1 MTPTIPRLKALL
13 REPMVQ
19 FLTAGAGLFLLFQW
33 GGAPDGEPGR
43 ITVSASQVEHL
54 TVGFTRMRQ
63 RPPTESELEGL
74 VDDHVRE
81 EIAAREARRLGL
93 DRDDTLIRRRL
104 RQKLEF
110 LVEDDGQSASP
121 SDGELQA
128 WLDAHPDAFR
138 RDPDVAFRHV
148 LVSRAQGGGEAD
160 AEAQALLARLTA
172 LGPGAD
178 VSKLGDSLRLLP
190 DEVELTPRR
199 DVARLFG
206 ETFADRVLGLPSG
219 RWAGPVES
227 GYGAHLVLVTH
238 RTPGRLPALA
248 EVREQVARDVLGVRR
263 AQRLEAMYQ
272 RLLERHPVIVERPT
286 PPRAARAATR

>member
-1 MTPTIPRLKALL
+1 MTPMIPRLTALL

-19 FLTAGAGLFLLFQW
+19 FLAAGAGLFLLFQW

-43 ITVSASQVEHL
+43 ITVSASQIEHL

-63 RPPTESELEGL
+63 RPPTESELDGL
-74 VDDHVRE
+74 IDDHVRE

-110 LVEDDGQSASP
+110 LVEDDGQTASP
-121 SDGELQA
+121 SDAELQA

-148 LVSRAQGGGEAD
+148 LVSRARRGGAAEAQ
-160 AEAQALLARLTA
+160 AQALLARLTA
-172 LGPGAD
+172 LGPGAN
-178 VSKLGDSLRLLP
+178 VSGLGDPLRLLP
-190 DEVELTPRR
+190 DAVEPTSRR
-199 DVARLFG
+199 DVAGLFG

-227 GYGAHLVLVTH
+227 GYGLHLVLVTQ
-238 RTPGRLPALA
+238 RTSGRLPALA
-248 EVREQVARDVLGVRR
+248 EVREQVARDVIGVRR

-272 RLLERHPVIVERPT
+272 RLLERHGVIVERPT
-286 PPRAARAATR
+286 PPRAARAVTR

>member
-1 MTPTIPRLKALL
+1 
-13 REPMVQ
+13 MVQ
-19 FLTAGAGLFLLFQW
+19 FLAAGAGLFLLFQW
-33 GGAPDGEPGR
+33 GGPPDGEAGR
-43 ITVSASQVEHL
+43 ITVSASQIEHL
-54 TVGFTRMRQ
+54 TVGFTRVRQ
-63 RPPTESELEGL
+63 RPPTESELKGL
-74 VDDHVRE
+74 IDDHVRE

-110 LVEDDGQSASP
+110 LVEDDGQTASP

-138 RDPDVAFRHV
+138 REPDVAFRHV
-148 LVSRAQGGGEAD
+148 LVSRAQRGRA
-160 AEAQALLARLTA
+160 AETETQALLARLTA

-178 VSKLGDSLRLLP
+178 IAGLGDPLRLLP

-199 DVARLFG
+199 DVAGLFG
-206 ETFADRVLGLPSG
+206 ETFADRVLGLPPG

-227 GYGAHLVLVTH
+227 GYGVHLVLVTQ
-238 RTPGRLPALA
+238 RTLGRLPALD
-248 EVREQVARDVLGVRR
+248 EVREQAVRDVLAARR

-272 RLLERHPVIVERPT
+272 RLLERHPVIVERPASA
-286 PPRAARAATR
+286 RAPRAATR

>member
-1 MTPTIPRLKALL
+1 MTPMLKALL

-19 FLTAGAGLFLLFQW
+19 FLAAGAGLFLLFQW
-33 GGAPDGEPGR
+33 GGPPDGEAGR
-43 ITVSASQVEHL
+43 ITVSASQIEHL
-54 TVGFTRMRQ
+54 TVGFTRVRQ
-63 RPPTESELEGL
+63 RPPTESELQGL
-74 VDDHVRE
+74 IDDHVRE

-110 LVEDDGQSASP
+110 LVEDDGQTASP

-138 RDPDVAFRHV
+138 REPDVAFRHV
-148 LVSRAQGGGEAD
+148 LVSRAQRGRA
-160 AEAQALLARLTA
+160 AETETQALLARLTA

-178 VSKLGDSLRLLP
+178 IAGLGDPLRLLP

-199 DVARLFG
+199 DVAGLFG
-206 ETFADRVLGLPSG
+206 ETFADRVLGLPPG

-227 GYGAHLVLVTH
+227 GYGVHLVLVTH
-238 RTPGRLPALA
+238 RAPGRLPALT
-248 EVREQVARDVLGVRR
+248 EVREQVVRDVLAARR

-272 RLLERHPVIVERPT
+272 RLLERHAVIVERPT
-286 PPRAARAATR
+286 PAQAARAAIR